1 MKINFRAYLVVLS
14 LVAVIYF
21 VGIGFYEAI
30 MKSDTSYGEA
40 WNFMIIKVVEIFQ
53 FPFNLFISS
62 ASDYYLLGI
71 MINLC
76 LYSLLIYVVLK
87 LIFKKYHKL

>member
-1 MKINFRAYLVVLS
+1 MKINFRSYLVVLS

-30 MKSDTSYGEA
+30 MKSDTSCGEA
-40 WNFMIIKVVEIFQ
+40 GNFMIIKVVEIFQ

>member
-14 LVAVIYF
+14 LVVVIYF

-30 MKSDTSYGEA
+30 MKSDASYGEA
-40 WNFMIIKVVEIFQ
+40 GNFMIIKVVEIFQ